1 VLSNTPVL
9 QYSITPTRRCPMK
22 RALVIEDNEDNMK
35 LITFILEKSGF
46 TTISAEN
53 GKKGIE
59 LALKER
65 PDFILLDIQLPD
77 MGGLEVLKVI
87 RRSDINGEIPIIA
100 ITSYAMSGDRERFL
114 ENGCS
119 GYIEKPINP
128 ETILSEI
135 NQVLGGRS

>member
-1 VLSNTPVL
+1 
-9 QYSITPTRRCPMK
+9 MK
-22 RALVIEDNEDNMK
+22 RVLVIEDNDDNME
-35 LITFILEKSGF
+35 LITFILEKNGF
-46 TTISAEN
+46 TTVRAEN

-77 MGGLEVLKVI
+77 MNGIEVLKAI
-87 RRSDINGEIPIIA
+87 RKSHTMAQIPVIA

-114 ENGCS
+114 KNGCN

-135 NQVLGGRS
+135 NQVTGGKS